1 MSTPGYVI
9 VSLNLFCLLPCLI
22 LLVAAS
28 RTRSELSRLFI
39 WLVCLNMLGLVAES
53 AEWIFEYNSS
63 TASYYIV
70 RIAYLSNY
78 IAGCAKVFVFGEY
91 LYVCINQNA
100 AAGQNA
106 TARGDAAAGRKIFYA
121 VWLCL
126 AISLAL
132 LLLSYF
138 NQMYARFDEL
148 NVYHAQE
155 TFYLSQIFPLLGL
168 LLLFYASFRYSGH
181 LPKKQLAALRWY
193 FVMIFLC
200 SAVFFIVSPDL
211 VLLYIVGTLSQMILY
226 INIQMDE
233 AQQME
238 LELVESRSAAM
249 LSQIAPH
256 FVLNALTGIGQLCR
270 LDPLKAQEAIL
281 HFSRY
286 FRGNVDSL
294 SGSPL
299 IPFSRE
305 LEHVRHY
312 LWLETMRF
320 EDKLRVCLADDA
332 PDFLLPPLTIQPLV
346 ENAVRHGLSK
356 KEGGGSVSVTVE
368 EDSAF
373 WRVLV
378 ADDGLGFNMDSLPPG
393 SQVSQIRQASQNRQN
408 RQSSPSRQ
416 NRQASRNAQSGP
428 DSGHSHIGIA
438 NARSRLAA
446 LCNGRL
452 TITSA
457 PGQGT
462 LALIEIPKA
471 GPGK

>member
-70 RIAYLSNY
+70 RIAYFLNY
-78 IAGCAKVFVFGEY
+78 VAGCAKVVVFGEY
-91 LYVCINQNA
+91 LYVCISREA
-100 AAGQNA
+100 VI
-106 TARGDAAAGRKIFYA
+106 GRKLFYA
-121 VWLCL
+121 VWLCI
-126 AISLAL
+126 AISFAL

-168 LLLFYASFRYSGH
+168 LFLFYTTFRHAEH
-181 LPKKQLAALRWY
+181 LPKRQLAALRWY
-193 FVMIFLC
+193 FTLIFLC
-200 SAVFFIVSPDL
+200 TAVFFVVSPDL
-211 VLLYIVGTLSQMILY
+211 VLHYIVGTLSQMILY
-226 INIQMDE
+226 LNIQMDE
-233 AQQME
+233 ARQRE

-249 LSQIAPH
+249 LSQIGPH

-270 LDPLKAQEAIL
+270 LDPMKAQEAIM

-286 FRGNVDSL
+286 FRGNIDSL

-312 LWLETMRF
+312 LWLEEMRF
-320 EDKLRVCLADDA
+320 EDKLRVCLPNDA
-332 PDFLLPPLTIQPLV
+332 PDFMLPPLTLQPLV

-356 KEGGGSVSVTVE
+356 KEGGGTVSVTVE
-368 EDSAF
+368 ESADF
-373 WRVLV
+373 WHVLI
-378 ADDGLGFNMDSLPPG
+378 ADDGLGFDPASLLVDSRNRPDSLN
-393 SQVSQIRQASQNRQN
+393 SQYAPVRPVRQDDGR
-408 RQSSPSRQ
+408 
-416 NRQASRNAQSGP
+416 
-428 DSGHSHIGIA
+428 SHVGIA
-438 NARSRLAA
+438 NVRARLAA

-452 TITSA
+452 TISSA
-457 PGQGT
+457 TGQGAK
-462 LALIEIPKA
+462 ALIEIPKK
-471 GPGK
+471 GFYK